1 MSFFLD
7 GLQSIFPNMYSFLQK
22 ENRYNF
28 ILTDICENLHFLIP
42 TYFKLLVNTEYTL
55 SMMAFFLGA
64 YKCGFC

>member
-1 MSFFLD
+1 
-7 GLQSIFPNMYSFLQK
+7 MYSFLQK

-64 YKCGFC
+64 CKCGFC